1 MFMLANTPRYF
12 TEINLQ
18 RKIALDNKNSATP
31 KLEPKPYCMSGVKGE
46 DRNAEANAVNFSELS
61 SQNAA
66 LRALNLRQLQLGSIK
81 FKDRRNCG
89 RESKQNWLQA
99 AGIRVQRKLLQWSE
113 PGGNHSHKNQM
124 TCR

>member
-1 MFMLANTPRYF
+1 MLANTPRYF

-31 KLEPKPYCMSGVKGE
+31 KLEPKPYYMSGVKGE
-46 DRNAEANAVNFSELS
+46 DRNAEVNAFNFSERS

-66 LRALNLRQLQLGSIK
+66 LRALNSRQLKLGSIK
-81 FKDRRNCG
+81 SKDRRNCR
-89 RESKQNWLQA
+89 RESKQYWLQA

-113 PGGNHSHKNQM
+113 LGENHSHKNQM